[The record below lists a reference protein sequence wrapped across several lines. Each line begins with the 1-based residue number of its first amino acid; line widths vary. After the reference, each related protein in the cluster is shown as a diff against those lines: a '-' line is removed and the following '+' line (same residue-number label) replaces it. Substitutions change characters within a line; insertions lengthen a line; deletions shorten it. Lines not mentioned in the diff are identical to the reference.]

1 MFLQDVP
8 LTGLLFCYVPLILTV
23 LGFIV
28 FAALTDGNARR
39 TYLRRKIG
47 AEEKNL
53 GNQVK
58 TRTRPLTVA
67 TPAGAYLTVQ
77 PTPQVKVE
85 VVPPELP
92 VTSAP
97 PALAMGEAAQASASA
112 EAGASVEASA
122 SAEADAV
129 ESASSEAGA
138 AESAEGGEAPKRRRR
153 RSSASGAEG
162 AEGAEGGE
170 ASASDASSDESS

>member
-8 LTGLLFCYVPLILTV
+8 LTGLLFCYGPLILTV

-47 AEEKNL
+47 PEEKNL
-53 GNQVK
+53 ANQVK
-58 TRTRPLTVA
+58 NRTRPMTVA
-67 TPAGAYLTVQ
+67 TPAGSYLTVQ
-77 PTPQVKVE
+77 PTPPVQ

-92 VTSAP
+92 VSSAP
-97 PALAMGEAAQASASA
+97 PALATGEAAQSSA
-112 EAGASVEASA
+112 EAAAEAGP
-122 SAEADAV
+122 SAEA
-129 ESASSEAGA
+129 SA

-153 RSSASGAEG
+153 RSSSSESSESGESGDAGETPASG
-162 AEGAEGGE
+162 
-170 ASASDASSDESS
+170 DESS

>member
-97 PALAMGEAAQASASA
+97 PALAMGEAVQAGASA
-112 EAGASVEASA
+112 EAGASEGSA

-129 ESASSEAGA
+129 EGASSEAGA
-138 AESAEGGEAPKRRRR
+138 AEGAEGGEAPKRRRR
-153 RSSASGAEG
+153 RSSAGGAEG

-170 ASASDASSDESS
+170 TSASDASSDESS